1 MPFARLAASLG
12 PAEKWFLP
20 GECLQCHSA
29 VGPDDPLICA
39 PCQSRWRRL
48 PEPQCPRC
56 GQPVLNAPDVCRVCA
71 AWPDGLM
78 RARSAVWLDANARG
92 AVHLLKYA
100 GWWRVADP
108 MARLMARVDPPL
120 QPGILV
126 PIPLGSKRARA
137 RGYNQAEKLAI
148 ALGRHAGLAVDAGLL
163 SRARETPSQTA
174 LAPEARRANIAD
186 AFECRALE
194 SRAHIVLVDDVFT
207 TGATLVEA
215 AVTLLEA
222 GALTV
227 DAVTFARA
235 QPPLGKADS

>member
-1 MPFARLAASLG
+1 M
-12 PAEKWFLP
+12 
-20 GECLQCHSA
+20 
-29 VGPDDPLICA
+29 
-39 PCQSRWRRL
+39 
-48 PEPQCPRC
+48 
-56 GQPVLNAPDVCRVCA
+56 
-71 AWPDGLM
+71 
-78 RARSAVWLDANARG
+78 WLDANARG

-120 QPGILV
+120 QPSILV
-126 PIPLGSKRARA
+126 PIPLGSKRARN
-137 RGYNQAEKLAI
+137 RGYNQAEKLAM

-222 GALTV
+222 GVLTV